1 MFEKPFRL
9 FSCAFMFENIIPYF
23 WAMAGEAKG
32 DQINEQRVFR
42 KKRSRN
48 GEKAAEGK
56 GP

>member
-1 MFEKPFRL
+1 MFEKPFGL
-9 FSCAFMFENIIPYF
+9 FSCAFMFENIISYF